1 MKTVVDTNVLIS
13 GIFFDGP
20 PARIL
25 KAWLHGQLEFVVSN
39 EILEEYLEVCER
51 LSLRYPNIDIT
62 QILMLIV
69 QNCHIVDPLPLPESA
84 SSDADD
90 DKFIA
95 CALASDT
102 KVIISGDSDLLA
114 LSSYENIQVVTPR
127 EFTDRHI
134 R

>member
-1 MKTVVDTNVLIS
+1 MKIVVDTNVLIS

-25 KAWLHGQLEFVVSN
+25 KTWLHGQLEFVVSH
-39 EILEEYLEVCER
+39 EILEEYFEVCER

-62 QILMLIV
+62 QILILIV
-69 QNCHIVDPLPLPESA
+69 QNCYIVDPLPLPESA

-102 KVIISGDSDLLA
+102 KMIISGDSDLLA
-114 LSSYENIQVVTPR
+114 VSGYENIQIVTPR
-127 EFTDRHI
+127 EFVDRHLV
-134 R
+134 

>member
-25 KAWLHGQLEFVVSN
+25 EAWYRGELELVVSN
-39 EILEEYLEVCER
+39 EILEEYFEVCER
-51 LSLRYPNIDIT
+51 LSLRYPKIDIT
-62 QILMLIV
+62 QILILIV
-69 QNCHIVDPLPLPESA
+69 QNCQIVDLLPLPKPA
-84 SSDADD
+84 SSDEDD

-114 LSSYENIQVVTPR
+114 LSSYENVQIVTPR
-127 EFTDRHI
+127 DFVDRHL